1 MESIFLGLELG
12 EIDQQKICYYFEYTL
27 DNDEYFKMAINLI
40 PLDNFLIMFLLSRTS
55 RMTDSN
61 FELFLNQDIDFDNVE
76 YFFKMA
82 MWCKPIQLREY
93 MKKMK
98 NVNLVNEEG
107 TLLHHLVLHPSG
119 MKKKLEIALE
129 LGVDYNITDSQLKT
143 PLYYASIDE
152 ARILVKY
159 GARYD
164 SDKQYSI
171 PVRGDSNEDCN
182 EENKSE
188 IEKFYDLH
196 KCRE

>member
-27 DNDEYFKMAINLI
+27 DNDVYFKMAINLI

-107 TLLHHLVLHPSG
+107 TLLHYLILHPSG

-171 PVRGDSNEDCN
+171 PVRGDSNEDCD